1 MNSRGTS
8 RLPLLLA
15 VLLASLALAAPAL
28 ALELHGQLVRA
39 GEHQLWISCAG
50 TGSPTVVIDV
60 GIGGDPR
67 EWTRVVDDLRT
78 DVRVCQYERAAYGAS
93 EPGPFPRDAKREGEE
108 LLALLRN
115 AGEKPPYLVAGQ
127 GLGALNAYVLA
138 GSHAKLLAGLA
149 LFAPPPLPWLAGDGW
164 PGVRDRAPKETA
176 HLRNVAQKLAAS
188 SLEADKI
195 RAPRF
200 LAMASENE
208 SLFSSSAKQAAVVK
222 SLGALPL
229 LVVGAALPNPILGA
243 DAVPFEKYTV
253 EENRKLAAKSS
264 RGEFVLFDDSG
275 PMVHHDAPA
284 RVVES
289 LRALLRRLRAGER
302 KTP

>member
-1 MNSRGTS
+1 MLLAL
-8 RLPLLLA
+8 LPLGAPVPA
-15 VLLASLALAAPAL
+15 VELSGRLAS
-28 ALELHGQLVRA
+28 A
-39 GEHQLWISCAG
+39 GGHQLWISCAG
-50 TGSPTVVIDV
+50 AGSPTVVIDV

-67 EWTRVVDDLRT
+67 EWTRVVDDLRA
-78 DVRVCQYERAAYGAS
+78 DVRVCQYERGAYGAS

-115 AGEKPPYLVAGQ
+115 AGEKPPYLLAGQ

-138 GSHAKLLAGLA
+138 GSHANLLAGLA
-149 LFAPPPLPWLAGDGW
+149 LFAPPPLAWLAGDGW
-164 PGVRDRAPKETA
+164 QGVRDRAPMETA
-176 HLRNVAQKLAAS
+176 HLRNVAKKLAAS
-188 SLEADKI
+188 SLEADKN

-208 SLFSSSAKQAAVVK
+208 SLFSSSAKQAAAVK

-243 DAVPFEKYTV
+243 DAVPFQKYTV

-264 RGEFVLFDDSG
+264 HGEFVLFDDSG

>member
-1 MNSRGTS
+1 
-8 RLPLLLA
+8 
-15 VLLASLALAAPAL
+15 
-28 ALELHGQLVRA
+28 
-39 GEHQLWISCAG
+39 
-50 TGSPTVVIDV
+50 VVIDV

-67 EWTRVVDDLRT
+67 EWTRVVDDLRA

-115 AGEKPPYLVAGQ
+115 AGEKPPYLLAGQ
-127 GLGALNAYVLA
+127 GLGALNAYVFA
-138 GSHAKLLAGLA
+138 GSHSNLLAGVA
-149 LFAPPPLPWLAGDGW
+149 LFSPPPLAWLAGEGW
-164 PGVRDRAPKETA
+164 QGVRDRAPKETA
-176 HLRNVAQKLAAS
+176 HLKSVAQKLAAS
-188 SLEADKI
+188 SLEADKN

-208 SLFSSSAKQAAVVK
+208 SLFSSSAKQAVAVK

-243 DAVPFEKYTV
+243 DAVPFQQYTV

-264 RGEFVLFDDSG
+264 RGEFALFEDSG

-289 LRALLRRLRAGER
+289 LRALLIRTRGRQS
-302 KTP
+302 KN